1 MVRLSSHGSENAPLL
16 SQQLNNFDQFCTI
29 LYGGFHKCRYPK
41 MDRLLIIENPMKRD
55 DLGYPHFRKPPC
67 ESRYLG
73 RKYLVAHLGGTVL

>member
-1 MVRLSSHGSENAPLL
+1 
-16 SQQLNNFDQFCTI
+16 
-29 LYGGFHKCRYPK
+29 
-41 MDRLLIIENPMKRD
+41 MDGLLIIENPMKRD